1 MSLRAVG
8 LFAISMNCMH
18 AWGQLVIS
26 AKSGLINHVEGL
38 VLLSGDPVVSKSGAH
53 REMKDGSEL
62 RAEDGR
68 AEVLLNPGA
77 FLRVGEHSTVRMVS
91 NNLADTR
98 IEFVAGAA
106 IIEPGGRLNGKENWA
121 SSVSIAY
128 RETIVHLR
136 KNGIYRFDA
145 EPAQLRVYAGEATVD
160 RGAGTQ
166 VVGAGESIALAIP
179 GPVQGFD
186 VKAID
191 SLGLW
196 SKRRT
201 AYISMAREAAIRRKK
216 ASEASQSGAWPR
228 AQVPIISH

>member
-1 MSLRAVG
+1 
-8 LFAISMNCMH
+8 
-18 AWGQLVIS
+18 
-26 AKSGLINHVEGL
+26 
-38 VLLSGDPVVSKSGAH
+38 
-53 REMKDGSEL
+53 
-62 RAEDGR
+62 
-68 AEVLLNPGA
+68 LLNPGV

-106 IIEPGGRLNGKENWA
+106 VIEPGGRLNDKENWA

-128 RETIVHLR
+128 QETTVHLR

-145 EPAQLRVYAGEATVD
+145 EPAQLRVYVGEASVD
-160 RGAGTQ
+160 RGGGTQ
-166 VVGAGESIALAIP
+166 VVGAEESIALANP
-179 GPVQGFD
+179 GPIQEFD
-186 VKAID
+186 VTAID

-228 AQVPIISH
+228 AQIPVLLH

>member
-1 MSLRAVG
+1 
-8 LFAISMNCMH
+8 MNCVH
-18 AWGQLVIS
+18 AWGQFVIS

-38 VLLSGDPVVSKSGAH
+38 VLLSGAPVVSKSGIH

-68 AEVLLNPGA
+68 AEVLLNPGV
-77 FLRVGEHSTVRMVS
+77 FLRVGENSTVRMVS

-106 IIEPGGRLNGKENWA
+106 VIESGGRLGGKENWA
-121 SSVSIAY
+121 SSVSISY
-128 RETIVHLR
+128 RETTVHLR
-136 KNGIYRFDA
+136 RNGIYRFDA
-145 EPAQLRVYAGEATVD
+145 EPAQLRIYAGEASVD
-160 RGAGTQ
+160 RAAVTQ
-166 VVGAGESIALAIP
+166 VVAAGESIALADP
-179 GPVQGFD
+179 GPVQEFD
-186 VKAID
+186 VTAID

-201 AYISMAREAAIRRKK
+201 AYISMARETAIRRRK

-228 AQVPIISH
+228 GQVPILSH